1 MTILSAFSP
10 AVSAAGLFSPTLSA
24 PVRSA
29 AAALPLERG
38 TWFDAPEIKDGLAR
52 ATFETLAMVGIS
64 TVIASALGLILGMIL
79 VATGRGGLLPS
90 PLLNKTLG
98 FIVNVGRAIP
108 FIIFVFI
115 LIGFSRAIA
124 GTGSAWQGFTVPLTI
139 SAAFYFARLVESNL
153 MGVERGKVEA
163 VLMMGA
169 SRTRIMFGVLMREA
183 LPALVQS
190 VTILAVTLVGYSAMA
205 GAVGGGGLGAMAQNA
220 GYYNN
225 RPDLLTIVVIVLV
238 LLVMVIQALG
248 DMLSRL
254 VDHR

>member
-1 MTILSAFSP
+1 MTTLLSAVLSP
-10 AVSAAGLFSPTLSA
+10 VLSA
-24 PVRSA
+24 PAASA

-124 GTGSAWQGFTVPLTI
+124 GTGSASPFRSRSQRPSTSRAWWNPI
-139 SAAFYFARLVESNL
+139 SWASSAA
-153 MGVERGKVEA
+153 KWK
-163 VLMMGA
+163 
-169 SRTRIMFGVLMREA
+169 
-183 LPALVQS
+183 
-190 VTILAVTLVGYSAMA
+190 
-205 GAVGGGGLGAMAQNA
+205 
-220 GYYNN
+220 
-225 RPDLLTIVVIVLV
+225 
-238 LLVMVIQALG
+238 
-248 DMLSRL
+248 LSS
-254 VDHR
+254 

>member
-1 MTILSAFSP
+1 
-10 AVSAAGLFSPTLSA
+10 
-24 PVRSA
+24 
-29 AAALPLERG
+29 
-38 TWFDAPEIKDGLAR
+38 
-52 ATFETLAMVGIS
+52 
-64 TVIASALGLILGMIL
+64 
-79 VATGRGGLLPS
+79 
-90 PLLNKTLG
+90 
-98 FIVNVGRAIP
+98 
-108 FIIFVFI
+108 
-115 LIGFSRAIA
+115 
-124 GTGSAWQGFTVPLTI
+124 
-139 SAAFYFARLVESNL
+139 

-225 RPDLLTIVVIVLV
+225 RPDVLTIVVVVLV